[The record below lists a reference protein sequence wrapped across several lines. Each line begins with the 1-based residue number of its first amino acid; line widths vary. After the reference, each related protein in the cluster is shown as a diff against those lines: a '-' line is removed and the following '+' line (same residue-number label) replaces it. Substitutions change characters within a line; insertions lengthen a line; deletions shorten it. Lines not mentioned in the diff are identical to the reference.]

1 MWQEPLLHFKLTN
14 NKVCVLEKIGGL
26 STPTPESSTNFVREF

>member
-14 NKVCVLEKIGGL
+14 SKVCVLEKIGGSEHAYARIQHEL
-26 STPTPESSTNFVREF
+26 RP